1 MKRIL
6 LVAAENGA
14 LPGGK
19 VGGVGDVMRDL
30 PLALAANG
38 WHASVVTPAYGIFNQ
53 LPEAQ
58 HAASVD
64 VDFAGAKHTAA
75 VWEISGPDS
84 RVTHLAIEHPLLSPD
99 GPDKIY
105 CSDDPDRP
113 FATDAGKFAF
123 FSAAIARLVKQ
134 DDAPPDVIH
143 LHDWHTALYLVLR
156 EFDPAFKEL
165 QNIHTVY
172 TIHNLAFQGIR
183 PLANDQSSL
192 AAWFPA
198 LTVAPLIIT
207 DPRYGDCINP
217 MAAAIR
223 LADKINTVSP
233 TYAREILRPN
243 DPAHGFSGGEG
254 LENDLQQATSQS
266 RLTGILNGCEYPK
279 RGRRPGWNRL
289 LGAVNEALAGTDG
302 PANPALH
309 AAAIQRFAT
318 FPRRRPG
325 TVLTSVGRLTAQ
337 KTALFLQPTA
347 TGPAALESI
356 LDDLG
361 KSGVLIML
369 GSGDPQVEQQLGEIA
384 SRHDNFLFLCGFF
397 EPLAELLYQSGDFF
411 LMPSSFEPC
420 GISQMLAMR
429 AGQPCIAHAVG
440 GLKDT
445 IQNDATGFLFD
456 GDTPAAQADRFV
468 ATVLRARR
476 LKATAPEQWQNMRKL
491 AAAQRFS
498 WQVAAE
504 HYEKKLYESSGS

>member
-38 WHASVVTPAYGIFNQ
+38 WHASVVTPAYGMFNT
-53 LPEAQ
+53 LPGAQ
-58 HAASVD
+58 HIASVD
-64 VDFAGAKHTAA
+64 VHFAGAAHNAA
-75 VWEISGPDS
+75 VWEIPGPDT

-99 GPDKIY
+99 GPRNIY
-105 CSDDPDRP
+105 CGDGPDRP

-123 FSAAIARLVKQ
+123 FSAAVASLIKQ
-134 DDAPPDVIH
+134 DESPPDVIH
-143 LHDWHTALYLVLR
+143 LHDWHTALYFVLR

-165 QNIHTVY
+165 QNIRTVY

-183 PLANDQSSL
+183 PLANDESSL

-198 LTVAPLIIT
+198 LAIAPQIIT

-233 TYAREILRPN
+233 TYALEILQPN
-243 DPAHGFSGGEG
+243 DPEHGFNGGEG
-254 LENDLQQATSQS
+254 LENDLQQATIEG
-266 RLTGILNGCEYPK
+266 RLIGILNGCEYPK
-279 RGRRPGWNRL
+279 PGRRPGWNSVL
-289 LGAVNEALAGTDG
+289 SIANETLADTDS

-318 FPRRRPG
+318 FPRRRPAN
-325 TVLTSVGRLTAQ
+325 VLTSVGRLTAQ
-337 KTALFLQPTA
+337 KTALFLQPT
-347 TGPAALESI
+347 TKGPAALESI
-356 LDDLG
+356 LDDMG

-369 GSGDPQVEQQLGEIA
+369 GSGEPQFEQQLSEIA
-384 SRHDNFLFLCGFF
+384 ARHDNFLFLCGFF
-397 EPLAELLYQSGDFF
+397 DPLAQLLYQSGDFF

-445 IQNDATGFLFD
+445 IQDDATGFLFA
-456 GDTPAAQADRFV
+456 GDTPTAQADRFV
-468 ATVLRARR
+468 ATALRARR
-476 LKATAPEQWQNMRKL
+476 LKATAREQWQNMRKL

-498 WQVAAE
+498 WQVAAD
-504 HYEKKLYESSGS
+504 HYEKELYESSGS